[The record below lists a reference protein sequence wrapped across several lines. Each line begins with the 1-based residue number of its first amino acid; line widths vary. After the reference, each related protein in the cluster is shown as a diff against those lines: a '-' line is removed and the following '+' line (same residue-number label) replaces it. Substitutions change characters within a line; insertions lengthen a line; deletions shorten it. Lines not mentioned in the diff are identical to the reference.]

1 MAVCGVAPRALVLA
15 ASFFLLHL
23 GWSLRTLRVGLS
35 AESIRRLR
43 RRYRRLYV
51 VIGVLMRAAIL
62 AR

>member
-1 MAVCGVAPRALVLA
+1 
-15 ASFFLLHL
+15 
-23 GWSLRTLRVGLS
+23 VGLS